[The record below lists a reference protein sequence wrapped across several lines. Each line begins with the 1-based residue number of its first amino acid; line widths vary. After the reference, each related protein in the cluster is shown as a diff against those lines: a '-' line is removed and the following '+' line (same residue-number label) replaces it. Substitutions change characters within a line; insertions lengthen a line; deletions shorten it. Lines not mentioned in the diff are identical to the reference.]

1 MERVWIIIAGL
12 GVLVAGLFLWRGNVT
27 VTFVAATL
35 GVVAWF
41 LSLRDRLQ
49 KSILPA
55 SEEDEEEDAE
65 EEQNT
70 NGDGDED

>member
-1 MERVWIIIAGL
+1 MGMMERVWIIIAGL
-12 GVLVAGLFLWRGNVT
+12 GVLVAAVFLWQGDMT
-27 VTFVAATL
+27 VAFVAATL

-49 KSILPA
+49 KTILPA
-55 SEEDEEEDAE
+55 SEEAEDEENA
-65 EEQNT
+65 

>member
-1 MERVWIIIAGL
+1 MERVWIIVAGL
-12 GVLVAGLFLWRGNVT
+12 GVLVAAVFLWRGNMT

-49 KSILPA
+49 KSIPPA
-55 SEEDEEEDAE
+55 SEEEDDDDEAE

-70 NGDGDED
+70 NGD